1 MSQFHW
7 SWILAPHIGRH
18 WWKTGQGLGLGALF
32 SDYTADI
39 TTYDVNG
46 DLNKGV
52 EEMDIELI
60 IPNPEQPRKN
70 FDEDLLNELAISIKR
85 YGVIQP
91 ITVVKNGLKYIIIA
105 GERRY
110 RACKIAG
117 LKKIPVIVKDYT
129 EKECKEIALIENL
142 QREDLNPIEEA
153 VAFRKL
159 IDEYNLSQEELAN
172 NLGKSRPAI
181 ANSLR
186 LLTLHPQVQK
196 LVVDGR
202 LSAGHARCLVSIK
215 DYDAQIKYANAA
227 ADKKISVRELEMM
240 VNAYLNPNKETPK
253 KTIKLTQELKE
264 FVNDMQRIFAT
275 KVKIVGNEEKGRIYM
290 DYYTK
295 DDLQR
300 IYELIDSL
308 KK

>member
-1 MSQFHW
+1 MK
-7 SWILAPHIGRH
+7 
-18 WWKTGQGLGLGALF
+18 KTGQGLGLGALF
-32 SDYTADI
+32 SDYTTEI

-52 EEMDIELI
+52 EEMDIEMI
-60 IPNPEQPRKN
+60 IPNPDQPRKN
-70 FDEDLLNELAISIKR
+70 FDEEQLNELAISIKR

-117 LKKIPVIVKDYT
+117 LKQIPVIVKDYT

-142 QREDLNPIEEA
+142 QRSDLNPIEEA
-153 VAFRKL
+153 TAFRKL

-172 NLGKSRPAI
+172 NLGKSRPVI

-186 LLTLHPQVQK
+186 LLTLHPEVQK
-196 LVVDGR
+196 LVVEGR
-202 LSAGHARCLVSIK
+202 LSAGHARCLVSVK
-215 DYDAQIKYANAA
+215 DYSVQLKYAIAA
-227 ADKKISVRELEMM
+227 ADKKMSVRELELM

-253 KTIKLTQELKE
+253 KTIKLSSELKE

-275 KVKIVGNEEKGRIYM
+275 KVKIIGNEEKGRIYM

-300 IYELIDSL
+300 IY
-308 KK
+308 

>member
-1 MSQFHW
+1 
-7 SWILAPHIGRH
+7 
-18 WWKTGQGLGLGALF
+18 
-32 SDYTADI
+32 
-39 TTYDVNG
+39 
-46 DLNKGV
+46 
-52 EEMDIELI
+52 MDIELI

-227 ADKKISVRELEMM
+227 ADKKMSVRELEMM

>member
-1 MSQFHW
+1 MK
-7 SWILAPHIGRH
+7 
-18 WWKTGQGLGLGALF
+18 KTGQGLGLGALF

-52 EEMDIELI
+52 EEMDLELI

-117 LKKIPVIVKDYT
+117 LKKIPVIIKDYT

-253 KTIKLTQELKE
+253 KTIKLTQEWKE

>member
-1 MSQFHW
+1 MK
-7 SWILAPHIGRH
+7 
-18 WWKTGQGLGLGALF
+18 KTGQGLGLGALF

-85 YGVIQP
+85 Y
-91 ITVVKNGLKYIIIA
+91 KNGLKYIIIA

>member
-1 MSQFHW
+1 MK
-7 SWILAPHIGRH
+7 
-18 WWKTGQGLGLGALF
+18 KTGQGLGLGALF

-91 ITVVKNGLKYIIIA
+91 INVVKNGLKYIIIA

-215 DYDAQIKYANAA
+215 DYDAKIKYANAA

>member
-1 MSQFHW
+1 MK
-7 SWILAPHIGRH
+7 
-18 WWKTGQGLGLGALF
+18 KTGQSSGLGALF
-32 SDYTADI
+32 SDYTSDI
-39 TTYDVNG
+39 TTYDSNG
-46 DLNKGV
+46 ALNKGV

-60 IPNPEQPRKN
+60 IPNPDQPRKN
-70 FDEDLLNELAISIKR
+70 FNEEQLNELATSIKR

-91 ITVVKNGLKYIIIA
+91 ISVVKNGLKYIIIA

-153 VAFRKL
+153 IAFRKL
-159 IDEYNLSQEELAN
+159 IDEYDLSQEELAN

-186 LLTLHPQVQK
+186 LLTLHPEVQQ
-196 LVVDGR
+196 LVQDGR

-215 DYDAQIKYANAA
+215 DFDVQIKYAKAA
-227 ADKKISVRELEMM
+227 SDKKISVRELEMM
-240 VNAYLNPNKETPK
+240 VNAYLNPNKDIKK
-253 KTIKLTQELKE
+253 KTIKLTPELKD
-264 FVNDMQRIFAT
+264 FVNSMQRIFAT
-275 KVKIVGNEEKGRIYM
+275 KVKIVGTEEKGRIYM

-308 KK
+308 RK

>member
-1 MSQFHW
+1 MK
-7 SWILAPHIGRH
+7 
-18 WWKTGQGLGLGALF
+18 KTGQGLGLGALF

-129 EKECKEIALIENL
+129 EKECKYIALIENL
-142 QREDLNPIEEA
+142 QSEELNPIEEA

-227 ADKKISVRELEMM
+227 ADKKMSVRELEMM

>member
-1 MSQFHW
+1 MK
-7 SWILAPHIGRH
+7 
-18 WWKTGQGLGLGALF
+18 KTGQGLGLGALF

-117 LKKIPVIVKDYT
+117 LKKIPVIIKDYT

>member
-1 MSQFHW
+1 MK
-7 SWILAPHIGRH
+7 
-18 WWKTGQGLGLGALF
+18 KTGQGLGLGALF

-60 IPNPEQPRKN
+60 IPNPDQPRKN

-117 LKKIPVIVKDYT
+117 LKKIPVIIKDYS

>member
-1 MSQFHW
+1 MK
-7 SWILAPHIGRH
+7 
-18 WWKTGQGLGLGALF
+18 KTGQGLGLGALF
-32 SDYTADI
+32 SDYTTEI

-52 EEMDIELI
+52 EEMDIEMI
-60 IPNPEQPRKN
+60 IPNPDQPRKN
-70 FDEDLLNELAISIKR
+70 FDEEQLNELAISIKR

-117 LKKIPVIVKDYT
+117 LKQIPVIVKDYT

-142 QREDLNPIEEA
+142 QRSDLNPIEEA
-153 VAFRKL
+153 TAFRKL

-172 NLGKSRPAI
+172 NLGKSRPVI

-186 LLTLHPQVQK
+186 LLTLHPEVQK
-196 LVVDGR
+196 LVVEGR
-202 LSAGHARCLVSIK
+202 LSAGHARCLVSVK
-215 DYDAQIKYANAA
+215 DYSVQLKYAIAA
-227 ADKKISVRELEMM
+227 ADKKMSVRELELM

-253 KTIKLTQELKE
+253 KTIKLSSELKE

>member
-1 MSQFHW
+1 MK
-7 SWILAPHIGRH
+7 
-18 WWKTGQGLGLGALF
+18 KTGQGLGLGALF

-39 TTYDVNG
+39 TTYDMNG

>member
-1 MSQFHW
+1 MK
-7 SWILAPHIGRH
+7 
-18 WWKTGQGLGLGALF
+18 KTGQGLGLGALF

-70 FDEDLLNELAISIKR
+70 FDEYLLNELAISIKR

>member
-1 MSQFHW
+1 MK
-7 SWILAPHIGRH
+7 
-18 WWKTGQGLGLGALF
+18 KTGQGLGLGALF

-91 ITVVKNGLKYIIIA
+91 IA

>member
-1 MSQFHW
+1 MK
-7 SWILAPHIGRH
+7 
-18 WWKTGQGLGLGALF
+18 KTGQGLGLGALF
-32 SDYTADI
+32 SDYTTEI

-52 EEMDIELI
+52 EEMDIEMI
-60 IPNPEQPRKN
+60 IPNPDQPRKN
-70 FDEDLLNELAISIKR
+70 FDEEQLNELAISIKR

-117 LKKIPVIVKDYT
+117 LKQIPVIVKDYT

-142 QREDLNPIEEA
+142 QRSDLNTIEEA
-153 VAFRKL
+153 TAFRKL

-172 NLGKSRPAI
+172 NLGKSRPVI

-186 LLTLHPQVQK
+186 LLTLHPEVQK
-196 LVVDGR
+196 LVVEGR
-202 LSAGHARCLVSIK
+202 LSAGHARCLVSVK
-215 DYDAQIKYANAA
+215 DYSVQLKYAIAA
-227 ADKKISVRELEMM
+227 ADKKMSVRELELM

-253 KTIKLTQELKE
+253 KTIKLSSELKE

-275 KVKIVGNEEKGRIYM
+275 KVKIIGNEEKGRIYM

-300 IYELIDSL
+300 IYELMDSL

>member
-1 MSQFHW
+1 MK
-7 SWILAPHIGRH
+7 
-18 WWKTGQGLGLGALF
+18 KTGQGLGLGALF
-32 SDYTADI
+32 SDYTTEI

-52 EEMDIELI
+52 EEMDIEMI
-60 IPNPEQPRKN
+60 IPNPDQPRKN
-70 FDEDLLNELAISIKR
+70 FDEEQLNELAISIKR

-117 LKKIPVIVKDYT
+117 LKQIPVIVKDYT

-142 QREDLNPIEEA
+142 QRSDLNPIEEA
-153 VAFRKL
+153 TAFRKL

-172 NLGKSRPAI
+172 NLGKSRPVI

-186 LLTLHPQVQK
+186 LLTLHPEVQK
-196 LVVDGR
+196 LVVEGR
-202 LSAGHARCLVSIK
+202 LSAGHARCLVSVK
-215 DYDAQIKYANAA
+215 DYSVQLKYAIAA
-227 ADKKISVRELEMM
+227 ADKKMSVRELELM

-253 KTIKLTQELKE
+253 KTIKLSSELKE

-275 KVKIVGNEEKGRIYM
+275 KVKIIKKKKKGRIYM

-300 IYELIDSL
+300 IYELMDSL

>member
-1 MSQFHW
+1 MK
-7 SWILAPHIGRH
+7 
-18 WWKTGQGLGLGALF
+18 KTGQGLGLGALF

-70 FDEDLLNELAISIKR
+70 FDEYLLNELAISIKR

-110 RACKIAG
+110 RACKSAG

>member
-1 MSQFHW
+1 MK
-7 SWILAPHIGRH
+7 
-18 WWKTGQGLGLGALF
+18 KTGQGLGLGALF

-227 ADKKISVRELEMM
+227 ADKKMSVRELEMM

-264 FVNDMQRIFAT
+264 FVNDMKRIFA
-275 KVKIVGNEEKGRIYM
+275 KKLKIVGNDEKGSIYM

>member
-1 MSQFHW
+1 MK
-7 SWILAPHIGRH
+7 
-18 WWKTGQGLGLGALF
+18 KTGQGLGLGALF

-70 FDEDLLNELAISIKR
+70 FDEYLLNELAISIKR

-240 VNAYLNPNKETPK
+240 GNAYLNPNKETPK

>member
-1 MSQFHW
+1 MK
-7 SWILAPHIGRH
+7 
-18 WWKTGQGLGLGALF
+18 KTGQGLGLGALF
-32 SDYTADI
+32 SDYTTEI

-52 EEMDIELI
+52 EEMDIEMI
-60 IPNPEQPRKN
+60 IPNPDQPRKN
-70 FDEDLLNELAISIKR
+70 FDEEQLNELAISIKR

-117 LKKIPVIVKDYT
+117 LKQIPVIVKDYT

-142 QREDLNPIEEA
+142 QRSDLNPIEEA
-153 VAFRKL
+153 TAFRKL

-172 NLGKSRPAI
+172 NLGKSRPVI

-186 LLTLHPQVQK
+186 LLTLHPEVQK
-196 LVVDGR
+196 LVVEGR
-202 LSAGHARCLVSIK
+202 LSAGHARCLVSVK
-215 DYDAQIKYANAA
+215 DYSVQLKYAIAA
-227 ADKKISVRELEMM
+227 ADKKMSVRELELM

-253 KTIKLTQELKE
+253 KTIKLSSELKE
-264 FVNDMQRIFAT
+264 FVNDMQRIFFFFL
-275 KVKIVGNEEKGRIYM
+275 KIIGNEEKGRIYM

-300 IYELIDSL
+300 IYELMDSL

>member
-1 MSQFHW
+1 MK
-7 SWILAPHIGRH
+7 
-18 WWKTGQGLGLGALF
+18 KTGQGLGLGALF
-32 SDYTADI
+32 SDYTTEI

-52 EEMDIELI
+52 EEMDIEMI
-60 IPNPEQPRKN
+60 IPNPDQPRKN
-70 FDEDLLNELAISIKR
+70 FDEEQLNELAISIKR

-117 LKKIPVIVKDYT
+117 LKQIPVIVKDYT

-142 QREDLNPIEEA
+142 QRSDLNPIEEA
-153 VAFRKL
+153 TAFRKL

-172 NLGKSRPAI
+172 NLGKSRPVI

-186 LLTLHPQVQK
+186 LLTLHPEVQK
-196 LVVDGR
+196 LVVEGR
-202 LSAGHARCLVSIK
+202 LSAGHARCLVSVK
-215 DYDAQIKYANAA
+215 DYSVQLKYAIAA
-227 ADKKISVRELEMM
+227 ADKKMSVRELELM

-253 KTIKLTQELKE
+253 KTIKLSSELKE

-275 KVKIVGNEEKGRIYM
+275 KVKIIGNEEKGRIYM

-300 IYELIDSL
+300 IYELMDSL

>member
-1 MSQFHW
+1 MK
-7 SWILAPHIGRH
+7 
-18 WWKTGQGLGLGALF
+18 KTGQGLGLGALF

-227 ADKKISVRELEMM
+227 ADKKMSVRELEMM

-275 KVKIVGNEEKGRIYM
+275 KVKIIGNEDKGRIYL

-308 KK
+308 KNQ

>member
-1 MSQFHW
+1 MK
-7 SWILAPHIGRH
+7 
-18 WWKTGQGLGLGALF
+18 KTGQGLGLGALF

>member
-1 MSQFHW
+1 MK
-7 SWILAPHIGRH
+7 
-18 WWKTGQGLGLGALF
+18 KTGQGLGLGALF

-227 ADKKISVRELEMM
+227 ADKKMSVRELEMM

>member
-1 MSQFHW
+1 MK
-7 SWILAPHIGRH
+7 
-18 WWKTGQGLGLGALF
+18 KTGQGLGLGALF

-70 FDEDLLNELAISIKR
+70 FDEYLLNELAISIKR

-110 RACKIAG
+110 RPCKIAG

>member
-1 MSQFHW
+1 MK
-7 SWILAPHIGRH
+7 
-18 WWKTGQGLGLGALF
+18 KTGQGLGLGALF
-32 SDYTADI
+32 NDYSQDNI

-46 DLNKGV
+46 VLNKGV
-52 EEMDIELI
+52 EEMDIDSV
-60 IPNPEQPRKN
+60 IPNPDQPRKN
-70 FDEDLLNELAISIKR
+70 FDEELLKELAISIKR

-91 ITVVKNGLKYIIIA
+91 ITVVKSGLKYIIIA

-110 RACKIAG
+110 RASKLAG
-117 LKKIPVIVKDYT
+117 LKQIPVIVKDYS

-153 VAFRKL
+153 MAFRKL
-159 IDEYNLSQEELAN
+159 IDEYDLSQEELAN

-186 LLTLHPQVQK
+186 LLTLHPEVQR

-202 LSAGHARCLVSIK
+202 LSAGHARCLVAVK
-215 DYDAQIKYANAA
+215 DFDVQLKYANAA
-227 ADKKISVRELEMM
+227 ADKKMSVRELEMM
-240 VNAYLNPNKETPK
+240 VNAYLNPSSDTPK

-300 IYELIDSL
+300 IYELMDSL

>member
-1 MSQFHW
+1 MK
-7 SWILAPHIGRH
+7 
-18 WWKTGQGLGLGALF
+18 KTGQGLGLGALF

-117 LKKIPVIVKDYT
+117 LKKIPVIIKDYT

-264 FVNDMQRIFAT
+264 FVNEMQRIFAT